1 MNKYIVRISKNI
13 DASFV
18 VEAETIEDAY
28 NAEISFEKMCE
39 VSDGGWDIVWDAELL
54 DGDEPAYITLANM
67 KEIAGHLLP

>member
-18 VEAETIEDAY
+18 VEAETLEDAY

-39 VSDGGWDIVWDAELL
+39 VSDGGWDIVWDAELV
-54 DGDEPAYITLANM
+54 DM
-67 KEIAGHLLP
+67 KEIAEQLLP